1 MCAPIAALGL
11 TTGLQTALV
20 GSSLAAAGISAY
32 GAIQQGRTAQKTA
45 DNNAKM
51 AEYAAQDAQKRGE
64 EDAMAVQRRA
74 AALKSSQRVALA
86 ANGLDLSYGTAADL
100 QDQVDFFGQADAATT
115 RTNASREAWRL
126 RAGGEQDRAAGAAA
140 RSNANMQAAGTL
152 LSAAGSVASKWYTPS
167 SAGATGFSGTQKAA
181 PIVDLSYRK

>member
-1 MCAPIAALGL
+1 MSFAMVAA
-11 TTGLQTALV
+11 AAAVV
-20 GSSLAAAGISAY
+20 GAGISAY
-32 GAIQQGRTAQKTA
+32 GMVQQGKTAQQIA
-45 DNNAKM
+45 NNNAKM

-64 EDAMAVQRRA
+64 EDAMAAQRKA

-100 QDQVDFFGQADAATT
+100 QDQTDFFGQADAATA

-126 RAGGEQDRAAGAAA
+126 RAGGQQEIAQGNAA

-152 LSAAGSVASKWYTPS
+152 ISAAGSVASKWYSPS
-167 SAGATGFSGTQKAA
+167 SSGAPGFSGTQKAA
-181 PIVDLSYRK
+181 PITDLSFRK

>member
-1 MCAPIAALGL
+1 MSFAMVAA
-11 TTGLQTALV
+11 AAAVV
-20 GSSLAAAGISAY
+20 GAGISAY
-32 GAIQQGRTAQKTA
+32 GMVQQGKTAQQIA
-45 DNNAKM
+45 NNNAKM

-64 EDAMAVQRRA
+64 EDAMAAQRKA

-100 QDQVDFFGQADAATT
+100 QDQTDFFGQADAATA

-152 LSAAGSVASKWYTPS
+152 ISAAGSVASKWYSPS
-167 SAGATGFSGTQKAA
+167 ASPGFSGTQKAA
-181 PIVDLSYRK
+181 PITDLSYRK

>member
-1 MCAPIAALGL
+1 MSFAMVAA
-11 TTGLQTALV
+11 AVAVV
-20 GSSLAAAGISAY
+20 GAGISAY
-32 GAIQQGRTAQKTA
+32 GMVQQGKTAQQIA
-45 DNNAKM
+45 NNNAKM

-64 EDAMAVQRRA
+64 EDAMAAQRRA

-100 QDQVDFFGQADAATT
+100 QDQVDFFGQADAATA

-126 RAGGEQDRAAGAAA
+126 RAGGAQEQAAGAAA
-140 RSNANMQAAGTL
+140 RSNANMQVAGTL
-152 LSAAGSVASKWYTPS
+152 LSTAGSVASKWYAAS
-167 SAGATGFSGTQKAA
+167 SSGAPGFSGTQKAA

>member
-1 MCAPIAALGL
+1 MSFATVAA
-11 TTGLQTALV
+11 AVAVV
-20 GSSLAAAGISAY
+20 GAGISAY
-32 GAIQQGRTAQKTA
+32 GMVQQGKTAQQIA
-45 DNNAKM
+45 NNNAKM

-64 EDAMAVQRRA
+64 EDAMAAQRKA

-100 QDQVDFFGQADAATT
+100 QDQTDFFGQADAATA

-152 LSAAGSVASKWYTPS
+152 ISAAGSVASKW
-167 SAGATGFSGTQKAA
+167 A
-181 PIVDLSYRK
+181 PAPKKGP

>member
-1 MCAPIAALGL
+1 MTMATVAA
-11 TTGLQTALV
+11 AVAVV
-20 GSSLAAAGISAY
+20 GAGISAY
-32 GAIQQGRTAQKTA
+32 SMQQQGKTAQQIA
-45 DNNAKM
+45 NNNAKM

-74 AALKSSQRVALA
+74 AALKSSQRVGLA

-100 QDQVDFFGQADAATT
+100 QDQTDFFGQADAATA

-126 RAGGEQDRAAGAAA
+126 RAGGQQEQAAGAAA

-152 LSAAGSVASKWYTPS
+152 LSTAGSVAGKWYTPS
-167 SAGATGFSGTQKAA
+167 SSGAPGFSGTQKAA